1 MIIFVVLFI
10 VLFFSYLQ
18 EKREFIE
25 NGLQRALIINDSHI
39 TKIINSMNYSLLGEG
54 KRIRPIL
61 CLTTAELFGGNLD
74 GILPTA
80 IALEMIHSMSLIH
93 DSLPVMDRSNHS
105 YKRNKPT
112 NHLVY
117 GEDIAILAG
126 DALLSCAFEYIATY
140 TPSNVIPAEWI
151 LKVISKIGQAV
162 GPNGMAGAEVKE
174 LECDHR
180 EKDSSSVAYPPP
192 TLEDLQWIHI
202 HKTASLLCVSVLA
215 GAILAGATTEEIDIC
230 EKFAEKIGLAFQS
243 ESVNFFQILGIFSF
257 CSFLS
262 YLCFHVLP

>member
-1 MIIFVVLFI
+1 MISFISFCTLFCF
-10 VLFFSYLQ
+10 LCRYLQ

-25 NGLQRALIINDSHI
+25 NGLQRALVINDPHI

-61 CLTTAELFGGNLD
+61 CLTTAEMLNGNLE

-80 IALEMIHSMSLIH
+80 IALEMIHTMSLIH

-126 DALLSCAFEYIATY
+126 DALLSCAFEYIATH
-140 TPSNVIPAEWI
+140 TPSNLIPAERI

-174 LECDHR
+174 LECEHR
-180 EKDSSSVAYPPP
+180 ESSSSCPPP

-202 HKTASLLCVSVLA
+202 HKTASLLCVSVLT

-243 ESVNFFQILGIFSF
+243 Q
-257 CSFLS
+257 
-262 YLCFHVLP
+262 